1 MFLGEYQHTLDAKGR
16 LSLPVKFRNQLAG
29 SYVVVQGI
37 EKCLYLFA
45 PAAFEEFLARLTAQT
60 DFGSDLRTARR
71 HFAAHAKD
79 DDLDSAGR
87 ISIPAKL
94 REWASLERDVT
105 IIGNGNRVEI
115 WDSGAWEAYNK
126 AAESRIEEVTSKLAE
141 LGIL

>member
-16 LSLPVKFRNQLAG
+16 LSLPVKFRNQLPG

-37 EKCLYLFA
+37 ESCLYLFA
-45 PAAFEEFLARLTAQT
+45 PEDFEAFLGKLTGQT

-71 HFAAHAKD
+71 HFMAHAKD

-94 REWASLERDVT
+94 REWAGLERDVT
-105 IIGNGNRVEI
+105 IIGNGDRVEI
-115 WDSGAWEAYNK
+115 WDSGAWEAYST

>member
-16 LSLPVKFRNQLAG
+16 LSLPAKFRNQLSG

-37 EKCLYLFA
+37 EKCLYLFD
-45 PAAFEEFLARLTAQT
+45 PTEFETFLTSLVGQM
-60 DFGSDLRTARR
+60 DFGEDLRIARR

-87 ISIPAKL
+87 ISIPVKL
-94 REWASLERDVT
+94 REWAGLERDVA

-115 WDSGAWEAYNK
+115 WDSKAWDAYNK
-126 AAESRIEEVTSKLAE
+126 AAEDRIEEVTSKLAE